1 MVFALRAASVFDG
14 ERAVDRPTVLVD
26 GDTIVAAGVA
36 VPASVPVVDLG
47 AATLLPGL
55 IDCHQHLCFDG
66 NGTLEEQVAGV
77 DDDALLNRARTSA
90 QRALRGGVTTLRDLG
105 DRSYVTLGL
114 RDDLSLPTILAAG
127 PPITRAGGHCWFLG
141 GICGGE
147 ADLREAVRVR
157 AERQCDV
164 VKVMVT
170 GGYGTPTFP
179 MWKTQF
185 GRDELR
191 FVVEESHRAGLPVA
205 AHCHGVAGIEDAL
218 DAGADSIEH
227 CTFYT
232 AQARPEP
239 DEALLQRLAASG
251 VPISA
256 TLGRL
261 PDYLPPPDLAANRPI
276 LFGAWRRLREL
287 GATLVVGTDAGIG
300 PHKPHDVLA
309 YALGDLIESG
319 HSLVDGLRALTSVAA
334 KACGVAEHKGRLS
347 RGFDADIIA
356 VNGDALTEPNALVS
370 IAAVWRAGD
379 RVR

>member
-1 MVFALRAASVFDG
+1 VFALRAASVFDG
-14 ERAVDRPTVLVD
+14 EHVLDRPTVLVD
-26 GDTIVAAGVA
+26 GDTIAAAGDA

-66 NGTLEEQVAGV
+66 NGTLEEQMAGV
-77 DDDALLNRARTSA
+77 DDDALIDRARASA
-90 QRALRGGVTTLRDLG
+90 RRALRGGVTTLRDLG

-114 RDDLSLPTILAAG
+114 REDRSLPTILAAG

-141 GICGGE
+141 GICAGE
-147 ADLREAVRVR
+147 ADLREAVRAR

-185 GRDELR
+185 SADELR
-191 FVVEESHRAGLPVA
+191 AVVEEAHRAGLPVA
-205 AHCHGVAGIEDAL
+205 AHCHGLAGIEDAL
-218 DAGADSIEH
+218 DAGVDSIEH
-227 CTFYT
+227 CTFYS

-239 DEALLQRLAASG
+239 NEALLQRLAASG
-251 VPISA
+251 VPISL

-261 PDYLPPPDLAANRPI
+261 PDQPPPPNLAANRPI
-276 LFGAWRRLREL
+276 LFGAWRRLHEL
-287 GATLVVGTDAGIG
+287 GATLVAGTDAGIG
-300 PHKPHDVLA
+300 PGKPHDVLA
-309 YALGDLIESG
+309 YALGDFIESG
-319 HSLVDGLRALTSVAA
+319 HSLIEGLRALTTVAA

-347 RGFDADIIA
+347 RGFAADIIA
-356 VNGDALTEPNALVS
+356 VNGDALSEPNALVS
-370 IAAVWRAGD
+370 ITGVWRAGD